1 MSASTVVLTEKN
13 FEDTLN
19 KGGILFIDFWAGWCG
34 PCMAFAPTYEAAA
47 ARHPDIT
54 FSKVDTEDQE
64 GLAQAFEIR
73 AIPTLAIF
81 RDGVLLAKNSGALP
95 EKALEDLI
103 AQVRAVNMKEVL
115 AEVAKR
121 RAAEPA
127 KS

>member
-1 MSASTVVLTEKN
+1 MSASTLVLTEKN
-13 FEDTLN
+13 FEETLN

-34 PCMAFAPTYEAAA
+34 PCLRFAPAYEAAA

-64 GLAQAFEIR
+64 GLAQAFDIR

-103 AQVRAVNMKEVL
+103 EQVRKVDMKEVL
-115 AEVAKR
+115 AEVAKQ
-121 RAAEPA
+121 RAAQAPKA
-127 KS
+127 